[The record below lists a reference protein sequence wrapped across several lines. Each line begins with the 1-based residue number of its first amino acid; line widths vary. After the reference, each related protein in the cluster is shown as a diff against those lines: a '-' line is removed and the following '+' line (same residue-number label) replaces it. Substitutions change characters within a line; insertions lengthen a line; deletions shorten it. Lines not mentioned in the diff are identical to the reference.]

1 MAVNHYI
8 FVILLL
14 YSQLIEARSKP
25 TFAED
30 SIHIE
35 FLGKHFSLP
44 PEGQLEQ
51 FTGDINEA
59 EITKYVNHIPSKEL
73 DYICESL
80 LSIQKKEIL
89 DDWLYYQ
96 LVRRTAQECIHKKED
111 YIGYTLL
118 KWYILSHTGYEPLLS
133 VSENKLLL
141 YIKSDDIIYNQPLK
155 KLENKQYVCLNY
167 HDYGFNVDF
176 NHEKFI
182 NIMGL
187 LKEGVP
193 FTFLVKTLPDFAE
206 STYEKKELKFQYKK
220 KAAQV
225 NIKLNT
231 NLLGYF
237 TNYPVT
243 EYKNQF
249 NIPLSKET
257 YQSLIPALQEKLVNF
272 DKNKGV
278 EYLMYFTR
286 HAFIFETDTEF
297 FGREKRLSPEETL
310 LYDKSDCEDRSALFF
325 LLVKEI
331 YDLPM
336 IVLSSP
342 QHVTVAVKLD
352 KPTKHSILYEGNQY
366 TICEPTPQRRDLKV
380 GEETSAIRKQHFT
393 VEFAYEPMKNN

>member
-1 MAVNHYI
+1 MAFKHYI
-8 FVILLL
+8 FVICILC
-14 YSQLIEARSKP
+14 SKLIEARSK
-25 TFAED
+25 THFTDD

-35 FLGKHFSLP
+35 FLGKSYSLNP
-44 PEGQLEQ
+44 PGQLEQ
-51 FTGDINEA
+51 FNGDINVA
-59 EITKYVNHIPSKEL
+59 EITKYANRIPSKEL
-73 DYICESL
+73 DYICQSL
-80 LSIQKKEIL
+80 LSIQKKETL

-111 YIGYTLL
+111 YIGYSIL

-155 KLENKQYVCLNY
+155 KIENKQYVCLNY

-182 NIMGL
+182 NITSL
-187 LKEGVP
+187 IKEGSP
-193 FTFLVKTLPDFAE
+193 FTFLVKKLPDFDE
-206 STYEKKELKFQYKK
+206 STYRTRELKFQYKK
-220 KAAQV
+220 KV
-225 NIKLNT
+225 ERLNLKLNT
-231 NLLGYF
+231 TIGSYF
-237 TNYPVT
+237 INYPVT

-249 NIPLSKET
+249 NIPLSRET
-257 YQSLIPALQEKLVNF
+257 YQSLIPALKEKLVNF

-286 HAFIFETDTEF
+286 HAFIFESDTEI

-310 LYDKSDCEDRSALFF
+310 LYEKSDCEDRSALFF
-325 LLVKEI
+325 VLVKEI

-342 QHVTVAVKLD
+342 EHVTVAVKLD
-352 KPTKHSILYEGNQY
+352 KPSRHPILYEGEKY
-366 TICEPTPQRRDLKV
+366 TICEPTPQRRELKV
-380 GEETSAIRKQHFT
+380 GKEISTIRKQHFI
-393 VEFAYEPMKNN
+393 VEFSYEPIKNN

>member
-1 MAVNHYI
+1 MVCKQYI
-8 FVILLL
+8 FIICLLC
-14 YSQLIEARSKP
+14 SQLIEARSKR
-25 TFAED
+25 TLADD

-35 FLGKHFSLP
+35 FLGKGYSLP
-44 PEGQLEQ
+44 PTGQLEQ
-51 FTGDINEA
+51 FTGDINHA
-59 EITKYVNHIPSKEL
+59 EITKYANTIPSKEL
-73 DYICESL
+73 DNLCQSL
-80 LSIQKKEIL
+80 LGIQKKESL

-111 YIGYTLL
+111 YIGYTIL
-118 KWYILSHTGYEPLLS
+118 KWYILNHTGYEPLLS

-155 KLENKQYVCLNY
+155 KIENKQYVCLNY

-176 NHEKFI
+176 NYEKFS
-182 NIMGL
+182 NITDL
-187 LKEGVP
+187 LKEGTP

-206 STYEKKELKFQYKK
+206 STYETKELKFQYKK
-220 KAAQV
+220 KADQV

-231 NLLGYF
+231 NLSSYF

-257 YQSLIPALQEKLVNF
+257 YQSLIPALKEKLVNF
-272 DKNKGV
+272 DKKKGV
-278 EYLMYFTR
+278 EYIMYFTR
-286 HAFIFETDTEF
+286 HAFKFESDTEI

-352 KPTKHSILYEGNQY
+352 KPSKHSILYEGKQY
-366 TICEPTPQRRDLKV
+366 TICEPTPQRRELKV
-380 GEETSAIRKQHFT
+380 GEEISTIRRQHFT
-393 VEFAYEPMKNN
+393 VEFAYDPAKK

>member
-1 MAVNHYI
+1 MAFKHYI
-8 FVILLL
+8 VVICLLC
-14 YSQLIEARSKP
+14 SQLIEARSKT
-25 TFAED
+25 TFTDD

-35 FLGKHFSLP
+35 FLGKSYSLP
-44 PEGQLEQ
+44 PRGQLEL

-59 EITKYVNHIPSKEL
+59 EITKYANQIRSKEL
-73 DYICESL
+73 DYICQSL
-80 LSIQKKEIL
+80 LLIQRKENL

-96 LVRRTAQECIHKKED
+96 LVRKTAQECIHKKED
-111 YIGYTLL
+111 YIGYTIL
-118 KWYILSHTGYEPLLS
+118 KWYILSYTGFEPLLS

-155 KLENKQYVCLNY
+155 RIENKQYVCLNY

-176 NHEKFI
+176 NYEKFI
-182 NIMGL
+182 NITGIL
-187 LKEGVP
+187 IEGAP
-193 FTFLVKTLPDFAE
+193 FTFLVKTLPDFAD
-206 STYEKKELKFQYKK
+206 STYKTKQLTFQYKK
-220 KAAQV
+220 KADQV

-231 NLLGYF
+231 NLSSYF

-257 YQSLIPALQEKLVNF
+257 YQSLIPALKEKLINF

-286 HAFIFETDTEF
+286 HAFIFESDTEI

-310 LYDKSDCEDRSALFF
+310 LYEKSDCEDRSALFF

-336 IVLSSP
+336 IVLSTP

-352 KPTKHSILYEGNQY
+352 KPSKHSILYEGKQY
-366 TICEPTPQRRDLKV
+366 TICEPTPQRRELKV
-380 GEETSAIRKQHFT
+380 GEEISTIRKQHFT
-393 VEFAYEPMKNN
+393 VEFAYDPTRNK

>member
-1 MAVNHYI
+1 MALKYI
-8 FVILLL
+8 ICVICFLC
-14 YSQLIEARSKP
+14 SQLIEARSKT
-25 TFAED
+25 TFTDD
-30 SIHIE
+30 SIHID
-35 FLGKHFSLP
+35 FLGKAYSLP
-44 PEGQLEQ
+44 PIGGLEQ
-51 FTGDINEA
+51 FSGDINE
-59 EITKYVNHIPSKEL
+59 TKISEYANHIPSNQLNEVCL
-73 DYICESL
+73 SL
-80 LSIQKKEIL
+80 LSIQKKENL

-111 YIGYTLL
+111 YIGYTML
-118 KWYILSHTGYEPLLS
+118 KWYILSYTGYEPLLS

-141 YIKSDDIIYNQPLK
+141 YIKSDDVIYNQPLK
-155 KLENKQYVCLNY
+155 KIEDKQYVCLNY

-182 NIMGL
+182 NITSL
-187 LKEGVP
+187 LKEGGA

-206 STYEKKELKFQYKK
+206 STYKTKELKFQYKK
-220 KAAQV
+220 KADQV

-231 NLLGYF
+231 NLSSYF

-257 YQSLIPALQEKLVNF
+257 YQSLIPALKEKLINF

-286 HAFIFETDTEF
+286 HAFIFESDTEI

-310 LYDKSDCEDRSALFF
+310 FYEKSDCEDRSALFF

-352 KPTKHSILYEGNQY
+352 KPSKHSILYEGNQY
-366 TICEPTPQRRDLKV
+366 TICEPTPQRRELKV
-380 GEETSAIRKQHFT
+380 GEETSTIRKQHFT
-393 VEFAYEPMKNN
+393 VEFAYDPTENK